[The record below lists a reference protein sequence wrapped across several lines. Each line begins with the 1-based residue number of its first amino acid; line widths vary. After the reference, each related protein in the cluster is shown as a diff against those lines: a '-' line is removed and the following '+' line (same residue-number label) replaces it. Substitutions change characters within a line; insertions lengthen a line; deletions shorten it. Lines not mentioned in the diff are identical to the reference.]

1 MKKMTENERRLTKE
15 IHRLVSENLRL
26 RGEISSLEVDILFL
40 KRDIESLNKANDK
53 NAIYREVLKMV
64 HKDECE
70 DLSDLSEDDFAM
82 YSVEEIGFET
92 SYESVSSLLFL
103 ARYHCES
110 YEDRQGYLPIDT
122 VSKAIKYLTENG
134 FKVTE
139 V

>member
-1 MKKMTENERRLTKE
+1 MAKKMTENERRLTKE
-15 IHRLVSENLRL
+15 INRL
-26 RGEISSLEVDILFL
+26 RKEVEHLKNEISSLEVDLSIAKGEFDS
-40 KRDIESLNKANDK
+40 KEDDDVVN
-53 NAIYREVLKMV
+53 MM
-64 HKDECE
+64 E

-110 YEDRQGYLPIDT
+110 YEDRQAYLPIDT
-122 VSKAIKYLTENG
+122 VSEAIKYLTENG